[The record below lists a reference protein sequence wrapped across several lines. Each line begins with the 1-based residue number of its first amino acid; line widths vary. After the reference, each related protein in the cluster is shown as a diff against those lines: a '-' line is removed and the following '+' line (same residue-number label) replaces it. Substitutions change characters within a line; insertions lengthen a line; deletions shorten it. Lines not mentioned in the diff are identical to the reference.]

1 MPAVALG
8 VTAHGSTP
16 RFPYWHP
23 PITVVDNGARDLGE
37 LAAEQLLR
45 RIDNR
50 PDNGDTGEEGVGRL
64 IRVGSRLVVR
74 DSTTVTRRSG

>member
-1 MPAVALG
+1 MCHEEAPW
-8 VTAHGSTP
+8 
-16 RFPYWHP
+16 FPYRHA

-45 RIDNR
+45 RIDSR
-50 PDNGDTGEEGVGRL
+50 PDHGDSGEEGAGRL

-74 DSTTVTRRSG
+74 DSTTFPRRSR